1 MGRDRAERN
10 SLSLSREKGSWLLCE
25 VMRSTQGQVSALI
38 YTLTFSLSLVSSK
51 YNLQHESLTQA
62 LLAEIFKKQI
72 ELSILNAYILN
83 HDSSR

>member
-51 YNLQHESLTQA
+51 HNLQHESLTQA
-62 LLAEIFKKQI
+62 LPETFKV
-72 ELSILNAYILN
+72 
-83 HDSSR
+83 